1 MNTVGQILN
10 RKQGQNY
17 TLTPDTHVI
26 DALHLMEDKN
36 IGAVIVVEAGKYVG
50 MMTERDYARKV
61 ITKGRRSVSTNVG
74 DIMTT
79 DLPRVTKNDSVDTC
93 MQLMTDNN
101 LRYLPVMDDEN
112 FVGIISIIDLVKEK
126 LIEQASHIESLE
138 GYIRNSY

>member
-1 MNTVGQILN
+1 MNTVGQILK
-10 RKQGQNY
+10 RKHGQNY
-17 TLTPDTHVI
+17 TVTPDTHVI

-36 IGAVIVVEAGKYVG
+36 IGAVIVVQNDKYVG

-61 ITKGRRSVSTNVG
+61 VTKGRRSITTNVG

-101 LRYLPVMDDEN
+101 LRYLPVMNDES

-126 LIEQASHIESLE
+126 LIGQANQIESLE

>member
-1 MNTVGQILN
+1 MNTVGQILK
-10 RKQGQNY
+10 RKHGQNY
-17 TLTPDTHVI
+17 TVTPDTHVI

-36 IGAVIVVEAGKYVG
+36 IGAVIVVQNDKYVG

-61 ITKGRRSVSTNVG
+61 VTKGRRSITTNVG

-101 LRYLPVMDDEN
+101 LRYLPVMNDES

-126 LIEQASHIESLE
+126 LIEQANQIESLE